1 MPKPLSIA
9 LPETQVTP
17 LPELEKRS
25 RRRFTTEY
33 KLRILAEADQCR
45 YGELGT
51 LLRRENLY
59 SNQIQRWRRQLA
71 QGGEQALSKSAPGP
85 APKWSPEQRE
95 IEKLR
100 CENRRLTRK
109 LEIAN
114 GCLELQKKTLQMF
127 DQVRNG
133 SDE

>member
-1 MPKPLSIA
+1 MPKPFSIA

-45 YGELGT
+45 YGELGA

-95 IEKLR
+95 VEKLR
-100 CENRRLTRK
+100 RENKRLTRK
-109 LEIAN
+109 LEIAT
-114 GCLELQKKTLQMF
+114 GCLELQKKALQMF
-127 DQVRNG
+127 DQVRSG